1 MPSVQH
7 VELYGALPGLM
18 SRVESK
24 IQELWESERG
34 FLSLAVRK
42 VLSGRGKRLRPAV
55 TLLAA
60 ECAGG
65 AGDSTVTFAA
75 VVEIV
80 HTASLIHDDVVDGAL
95 SRRGRRSAKADW
107 GNKTSVLLGDYLIAR
122 AFTILSHQDR
132 NRLAPALAEMAG
144 RMCDGQI
151 REMRLLGRMI
161 SENQYLGIVRAK
173 TGALFG
179 LCGKAGVI
187 TAGGP
192 PEMAEALQRYGEEFG
207 FAFQIADDILDLV
220 GSNGRSGKP
229 QGRDLAERK
238 TTLPLILAAKRG
250 RQVRTQLDALL
261 GADEVTAE
269 SVRFARELVES
280 TRALAQSWSRVH
292 ESLARARAALE
303 TVPESEAKRALLAM
317 AGDRF
322 PLPVMS

>member
-7 VELYGALPGLM
+7 VEIYPPLPGLL
-18 SRVESK
+18 SRVESE
-24 IQELWESERG
+24 IQRVWESERG
-34 FLSLAVRK
+34 FLSLSVRK

-60 ECAGG
+60 EAAGG
-65 AGDSTVTFAA
+65 AGDRAVTFAA

-107 GNKTSVLLGDYLIAR
+107 GNKVSVLLGDYLIAR
-122 AFTILSHQDR
+122 AFTILSHEDR
-132 NRLAPALAEMAG
+132 DRLAPALAEVAR

-151 REMRLLGRMI
+151 QELRLSGRVI
-161 SENQYLGIVRAK
+161 SEAQYLDIVRAK

-179 LCGKAGVI
+179 LCGKAGVV
-187 TAGGP
+187 TAGGA

-238 TTLPLILAAKRG
+238 TTLPLILAAKRS
-250 RQVRTQLDALL
+250 RELRAQFNALL
-261 GADEVTAE
+261 GAGQITAD
-269 SVRFARELVES
+269 SARCARELVES
-280 TRALAQSWSRVH
+280 TRALEHSWSRVH
-292 ESLARARAALE
+292 ESLVRARAALE
-303 TVPESEAKRALLAM
+303 PVPESEAKRALLAM